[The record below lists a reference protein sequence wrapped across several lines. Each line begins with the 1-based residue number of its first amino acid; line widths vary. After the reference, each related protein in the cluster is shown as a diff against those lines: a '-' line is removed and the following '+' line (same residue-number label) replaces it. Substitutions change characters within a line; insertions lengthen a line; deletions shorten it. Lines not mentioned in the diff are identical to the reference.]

1 MRSVVSCQ
9 KCKKKGRGLTMLRM
23 WRSDFLKSGI
33 ERFDAGLS
41 GVFPVSL
48 NGISRP

>member
-1 MRSVVSCQ
+1 
-9 KCKKKGRGLTMLRM
+9 MLRT
-23 WRSDFLKSGI
+23 WRSNFLKNGTQ
-33 ERFDAGLS
+33 RFDAGLS